1 MHLAQEAEK
10 FPGPKPAPI
19 RRVSDE
25 AAGAQHRSP
34 ILVHQFE
41 CGRRVDTPSRSTF
54 VSCMLCEKHEEER
67 PVLLH
72 KFISSSG
79 HIATTSDG
87 SGGNLPKE
95 DGPWQQFASQVVNAD
110 DTPNVGTSSL
120 DILAD
125 VKADG
130 FSLFPRKKA

>member
-1 MHLAQEAEK
+1 M
-10 FPGPKPAPI
+10 
-19 RRVSDE
+19 
-25 AAGAQHRSP
+25 
-34 ILVHQFE
+34 
-41 CGRRVDTPSRSTF
+41 
-54 VSCMLCEKHEEER
+54 
-67 PVLLH
+67 LLH

-95 DGPWQQFASQVVNAD
+95 EGPWQQFASQVVNAD

-130 FSLFPRKKA
+130 FSLFPRKKGISQREEGDVGGGRRPAYAKIHARRPRSSPTQSLRTP